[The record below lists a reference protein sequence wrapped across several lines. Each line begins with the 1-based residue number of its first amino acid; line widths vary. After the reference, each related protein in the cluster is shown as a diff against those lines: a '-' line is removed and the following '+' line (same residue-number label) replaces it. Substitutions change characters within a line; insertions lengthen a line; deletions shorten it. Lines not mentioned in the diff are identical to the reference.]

1 MPRAKKEITN
11 ILLET
16 GIQMLKIVQELNEK
30 DQLFPNEKP
39 KKLKEK
45 KNDSNTKAKSSA
57 SKKNNTVPH

>member
-45 KNDSNTKAKSSA
+45 KNDTNTKAKSSG
-57 SKKNNTVPH
+57 SKKNTAVPH